1 MAVGIVNVA
10 ETTAGHGVARRMVEE
25 VIRRADGKPV
35 RLVSSAINLDSYSLY
50 TRLGFAPV
58 AIFQDM
64 VFGNGADLS
73 CLRVRK
79 VRDAVMEDVPAMVEL
94 EQELA
99 GTRRE
104 KDFRFFIEN
113 SQEIWHG
120 SVVDGENGL
129 QGFLFSVDHPASR
142 MLGPGAMRCADT
154 ALSLIAAETER
165 FEGGSPLMLV
175 PATERELVRRFYGAG
190 A

>member
-1 MAVGIVNVA
+1 VCRFFPEVYERLDPGCCLVAEDGGVLVGSCFYHSRETHVAVGIVNVA

-25 VIRRADGKPV
+25 VIRRADGKPG
-35 RLVSSAINLDSYSLY
+35 RLVSSAMNLDSYSLY

-120 SVVDGENGL
+120 RWWMV
-129 QGFLFSVDHPASR
+129 R
-142 MLGPGAMRCADT
+142 MAWRVFCFRWTTRHRGCWG
-154 ALSLIAAETER
+154 
-165 FEGGSPLMLV
+165 
-175 PATERELVRRFYGAG
+175 REP
-190 A
+190 